1 MCIYTLV
8 ICVCLRYNKDNGE
21 EGKHGKAPSIKE
33 RGLFMPVKYKID
45 ILSALKGKGYSTYK
59 LRKDKLLAEATIQ
72 TIRSG
77 GLVSWENI
85 SRICSMLQCQP
96 GDILEYVEDSPE

>member
-1 MCIYTLV
+1 
-8 ICVCLRYNKDNGE
+8 
-21 EGKHGKAPSIKE
+21 
-33 RGLFMPVKYKID
+33 MPVKYKID

-96 GDILEYVEDSPE
+96 GDILEYVEADHGEHQED